1 MRVSRSSTSF
11 ASFYLSYALMLFFGS
26 CKLKKK
32 TKNAG
37 SRGLCFTDAVA
48 VEILIYLQYLMNMM
62 DRKLCTLS
70 VFLAAKAIQTVSE
83 LGADPDDEQ
92 NP

>member
-1 MRVSRSSTSF
+1 M
-11 ASFYLSYALMLFFGS
+11 
-26 CKLKKK
+26 
-32 TKNAG
+32 
-37 SRGLCFTDAVA
+37 CFTDAVA